1 MFLFLNKNKF
11 KSIDVSELDN
21 LRGNITL
28 IDIREPEEYKV
39 GHVPGAKNAPMNSV
53 TQNPEKYLDKSKEYY
68 IICQSG
74 MRSQKTC
81 SKLSDMGFN
90 VVNVKGG
97 TGSYRGELQ
106 K

>member
-1 MFLFLNKNKF
+1 MFSFLNKNKF
-11 KSIDVSELDN
+11 KSIDVSELDS
-21 LRGNITL
+21 LRGKITL
-28 IDIREPEEYKV
+28 IDVREPEEYKA
-39 GHVPGAKNAPMNSV
+39 GHVPGAKNAPMSFV
-53 TQNPEKYLDKSKEYY
+53 TQDPEKYLDKSKEYH

-81 SKLSDMGFN
+81 GKLSDLGFN

-106 K
+106 R